1 MKCLSY
7 SFITTVLY
15 YTSCTLGY
23 DLTIMHTN
31 HIHAHFEEFDSN
43 GLTCSEDESTYNECF
58 GGIARRLTKV
68 NEIRAEQTNPIL
80 LDGGDHFQGTQWFTY
95 YKGNASAHFMNRI
108 EYDAMAPSNH
118 EFDYGTFVLADFLKK
133 VEFPVVSCNIDITE
147 TPELDGLFTDSVIL
161 NIGGDDVGIVGYT
174 TTRTHLISAPG
185 DFQITDEI
193 TALKIEV
200 EKLTNQGINKIIAL
214 GTSGLDKEM
223 EIAREVPGIDV
234 IIGADHHHFLYT
246 GVPPTNAEDVTG
258 PYPTVVRPNNN
269 EIVLIVQTINYGKY
283 LGLLQLT
290 FDDDGKITNYEGNPV
305 LLDSSVEQDPETLT
319 EVEEWAVPV
328 RALGE
333 VVVGSTYAL
342 LDGEN
347 PTCRAGECNLG
358 SFIADALL
366 SEHIEFQGDDGWS
379 DVSISMI
386 NSGAIRASISPGL
399 VVTYDVTQPV
409 GSRVVSVMVRCALCE
424 IPRYE
429 KLETERIYKIVMPSY
444 LAEGGDGFDMIPE
457 HLLSRISGRQ
467 DSDVINEYLTKL
479 SPIAPGVEGRI
490 IIIGD
495 ESSSTIL
502 TTSSMLL
509 VTFATIVCQIIF

>member
-1 MKCLSY
+1 
-7 SFITTVLY
+7 
-15 YTSCTLGY
+15 
-23 DLTIMHTN
+23 MHTN
-31 HIHAHFEEFDSN
+31 HIHAHFEEFDRN

-68 NEIRAEQTNPIL
+68 NEIRAEQTNPVL

-118 EFDYGTFVLADFLKK
+118 EFDYGTFILADFLKK

-147 TPELDGLFTDSVIL
+147 TPELDGFFTNSVIL

-193 TALKIEV
+193 TALKTEV

-246 GVPPTNAEDVTG
+246 GVPPTNAGDVTG
-258 PYPTVVRPNNN
+258 PYPTVVRPNDND
-269 EIVLIVQTINYGKY
+269 IVLIVQTINYGKY

-290 FDDDGKITNYEGNPV
+290 FDDDGKITSYEGNPI

-386 NSGAIRASISPGL
+386 NSGAIRASISPGEGYSQYIIL
-399 VVTYDVTQPV
+399 I
-409 GSRVVSVMVRCALCE
+409 G
-424 IPRYE
+424 RYNR
-429 KLETERIYKIVMPSY
+429 KKWIGNT
-444 LAEGGDGFDMIPE
+444 F
-457 HLLSRISGRQ
+457 
-467 DSDVINEYLTKL
+467 INDPY
-479 SPIAPGVEGRI
+479 G
-490 IIIGD
+490 
-495 ESSSTIL
+495 
-502 TTSSMLL
+502 
-509 VTFATIVCQIIF
+509 